1 MITKTLNPR
10 PEILIESMRSIGYSF
25 ESAIADI
32 IDNSISANSSLID
45 IFYNKINST
54 IIILDNGDG
63 MNEDELFEA
72 MRFGSKDPLFE
83 RSSQDLGRFGLGLKS
98 ASFSQCR
105 ELTVVSSKGGIIKG
119 LAWDLDVIRQRG
131 SWEVKVLTE
140 DQIDS
145 LEKISLL
152 KSLPNGTY
160 VLWKNFD
167 RIEVTSTDLNTT
179 IEKKLMESRRY
190 LSLVF
195 HKYLNRKVEIRIN
208 NSSLDRL
215 DPFLISNNTKAQHL
229 KPQTIPIKLENG
241 TKHDIK
247 VVAHILP
254 HISNLSGD
262 EKKLL
267 GGIDSLNR
275 EQGFYIY
282 RNDRLIIWGNWFR
295 FNGQNELFKYG
306 RIEVSIPNN
315 LDDIW
320 NVDIKKAN
328 VSIPDRIK
336 KKLYDAVNE
345 ATVGSKDLGKK
356 RIRNNIYREDLIDYW
371 IVKETETTSSYKI
384 NRDIPLIKEI
394 NKIGDSKISILL
406 ENLLNDIEKTIPI
419 HGIHYH
425 VANDSYEKF
434 DKDDKVLERLIT
446 NLINIDISSDEELLS
461 LISLFV
467 KTDAYSSLNGKEKF
481 VVEEFKCQKQKMN

>member
-1 MITKTLNPR
+1 MQTKTLNPR
-10 PEILIESMRSIGYSF
+10 PETLIESMRSIGYSF

-32 IDNSISANSSLID
+32 IDNSISANSTLID
-45 IFYNKINST
+45 IIYNKINST

-72 MRFGSKDPLFE
+72 MRFGSKDPLSV
-83 RSSQDLGRFGLGLKS
+83 RSSKDLGRFGLGLKS

-105 ELTVVSSKGGIIKG
+105 ELIVVSKKNGTIKG
-119 LAWDLDVIRQRG
+119 LAWDLDVIRERG
-131 SWEVKVLTE
+131 SWEVKILSE
-140 DQIDS
+140 EQIES
-145 LEKISLL
+145 LEKMHLL
-152 KSLPNGTY
+152 KSQLNGTY

-179 IEKKLMESRRY
+179 LEKKLMESRRF

-195 HKYLNRKVEIRIN
+195 HKYLSKRIEIRVN
-208 NSSLDRL
+208 NSKLDLL
-215 DPFLISNNTKAQHL
+215 DPFLLSNTTKAQHL
-229 KPQTIPIKLENG
+229 KPQVISIKLDDG
-241 TKHDIK
+241 KKYDIK
-247 VVAHILP
+247 VATHILP
-254 HISNLSGD
+254 HISNLSGN
-262 EKKLL
+262 ERKLI

-295 FNGQNELFKYG
+295 YNGQSELFKYG

-320 NVDIKKAN
+320 NVDIKKAS

-356 RIRNNIYREDLIDYW
+356 RIRNSIHKEDLIDYW
-371 IVKETETTSSYKI
+371 IVNETEKTSSYKI
-384 NRDIPLIKEI
+384 NRKIPLVEEIK
-394 NKIGDSKISILL
+394 KIGDTRIGILL
-406 ENLLNDIEKTIPI
+406 ENLLRDIENTIPI

-425 VANDSYEKF
+425 VANDSYDMLNKE
-434 DKDDKVLERLIT
+434 DEILNRLIA
-446 NLINIDISSDEELLS
+446 NLLNIDFVTDDDLFNLVTI
-461 LISLFV
+461 FV
-467 KTDAYSSLNGKEKF
+467 KTDAYSSLSGKEKKI
-481 VVEEFKCQKQKMN
+481 VEEVKCRKQKMN